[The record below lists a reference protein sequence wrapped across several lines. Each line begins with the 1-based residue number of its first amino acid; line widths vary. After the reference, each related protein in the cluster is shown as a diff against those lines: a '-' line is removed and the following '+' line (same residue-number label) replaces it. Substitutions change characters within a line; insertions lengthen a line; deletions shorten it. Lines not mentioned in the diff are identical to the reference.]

1 MKSCQLIGLMSGTSL
16 DGLDV
21 VNVHF
26 SADHKGEIKF
36 DLLGFQTYKFPEK
49 LIQKIK
55 SAMDLSGLKFMF
67 LDNEIGDFYGDCVN
81 DFILKFRFDKSK
93 IMAIASHGQTI
104 FHQPDK
110 GLTVQIGNGTN
121 LAVKTGLKVVNN
133 FRTKDVAL
141 GGQGAPL
148 VPVGD
153 FALFHSQAESFL
165 NIGGISN
172 ISFQKNNKISAF
184 DICPGNLPLNKLA
197 NSRGL
202 DYDKNGDLAKKGE
215 LNFFLLDLLNEL
227 DFYKEKAPKSLG
239 VEWLENHFYPL
250 IKFDKDIENNLRT
263 VLEHEAIQIA
273 NVLNTNNLKSVFISG
288 GGALNKFLVDRI
300 AHYFEGKV
308 IIPPKE
314 IIEFK
319 EAIIFAFLGFLY
331 FENKVNSLCSVTGA
345 SRDSVGGV
353 LHLPN

>member
-1 MKSCQLIGLMSGTSL
+1 MNSYQLIGLMSGTSL

-21 VNVHF
+21 VNVEF
-26 SADHKGEIKF
+26 FRNSRGEIEF
-36 DLLGFQTYKFPEK
+36 NLLGFQTCKFPDE
-49 LIQKIK
+49 LMRKIK
-55 SAMDLSGLKFMF
+55 SAMDLSGLNFMY

-81 DFILKFRFDKSK
+81 SFILKHKIDKSK
-93 IMAIASHGQTI
+93 IFAISSHGQTI
-104 FHQPDK
+104 FHQPEK

-172 ISFQKNNKISAF
+172 VSFRKNDEICAF

-215 LNFFLLDLLNEL
+215 LNFFLLDMLNEL
-227 DFYKEKAPKSLG
+227 DFYREKAPKSLG

-273 NVLNTNNLKSVFISG
+273 NVLNANNLKSVFISG

-300 AHYFEGKV
+300 THYFEGKV
-308 IIPPKE
+308 VIPPKE

-331 FENKVNSLCSVTGA
+331 FENEVNSLSSVTGA